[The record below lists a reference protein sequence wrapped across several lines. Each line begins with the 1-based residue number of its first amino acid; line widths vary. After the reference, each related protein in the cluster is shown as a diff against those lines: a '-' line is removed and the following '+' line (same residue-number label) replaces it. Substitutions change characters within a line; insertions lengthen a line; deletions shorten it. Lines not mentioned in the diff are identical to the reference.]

1 MVSCNRYAQL
11 EVTTT
16 KKAMPSTTPENVI
29 TDQMRSFIGVASR
42 PVSYEI
48 SRWDVARFACAIG
61 DANPLYSDEAA
72 ARESAISGLIAPPTF
87 LRSLLPGPS
96 HEPFPEPFAHI
107 LDAGSRYRF
116 LHPVRVGDV
125 ITVSRTLKD
134 MFTKSGRLGTMLFK
148 VREITY
154 TNQLG
159 QIVATQETTTIT
171 YGERSGD
178 DAGSDFGEI
187 G

>member
-1 MVSCNRYAQL
+1 
-11 EVTTT
+11 
-16 KKAMPSTTPENVI
+16 MPSAAPDNVI
-29 TDQMRSFIGVASR
+29 TDQMRSHIGVASK
-42 PVSYEI
+42 PMSYEI

-61 DANPLYSDEAA
+61 DANPLYTDEVA
-72 ARESAISGLIAPPTF
+72 ARESAIGGLVAPPTF
-87 LRSLLPGPS
+87 PRSLLPGPG

-107 LDAGSRYRF
+107 LDGGSKYRF
-116 LHPVRVGDV
+116 YHPVRAGDV
-125 ITVSRTLKD
+125 ITVTRTLKD

-159 QIVATQETTTIT
+159 QVVATQETTTIT

-178 DAGSDFGEI
+178 EAESGYGDI